1 MFISL
6 NKAHNLGLLLYV
18 VQYVLEFELYCICTR
33 VSQTYYVIHQSRN
46 SCCYNDTSPIYKM
59 LS

>member
-18 VQYVLEFELYCICTR
+18 VQYVLEFERYCICTR

-46 SCCYNDTSPIYKM
+46 SCCYNA
-59 LS
+59 